1 VALTHVAD
9 TSVLTRLT
17 KPTVMPVVAAMLKA
31 NQIARCAMSDL
42 EIGYAAR
49 NSDEWDAL
57 RRAIKYFP
65 LVTVEAVDFDRAA
78 GVQRTLAA
86 MSQRG
91 RKVPDLL
98 IAAAAERRGL
108 AVLHYDHDF
117 EMIGEATGQSTQ
129 WVVPRGS
136 AD

>member
-1 VALTHVAD
+1 MALTHLAD

-17 KPTVMPVVAAMLKA
+17 KPPIRPVVAAMLEA
-31 NQIARCAMSDL
+31 GTVARCAMSDL

-49 NSDEWDAL
+49 NAAEWDAL
-57 RRAIKYFP
+57 HRALNQFQF
-65 LVTVEAVDFDRAA
+65 VAVEAVDFDRAA
-78 GVQRTLAA
+78 GIQRALDA

-98 IAAAAERRGL
+98 IAAAADRRGL
-108 AVLHYDHDF
+108 TVLHYDNDF
-117 EMIGEATGQSTQ
+117 EMISEVTGQPTQ
-129 WVVPRGS
+129 WVAARGE

>member
-1 VALTHVAD
+1 MALTHLAD

-17 KPTVMPVVAAMLKA
+17 KPSIRPVVAEMLAA
-31 NQIARCAMSDL
+31 NTVARCAMSDL

-49 NSDEWDAL
+49 NAAEWDAL
-57 RRAIKYFP
+57 HRAVKQFQF
-65 LVTVEAVDFDRAA
+65 VAVEAADFERAA
-78 GVQRTLAA
+78 GVQRALAA

-108 AVLHYDHDF
+108 TVLHYDNDF
-117 EMIGEATGQSTQ
+117 EMISKVTGQPTQ
-129 WVVPRGS
+129 WVAAPGS
-136 AD
+136 GD